1 MHNDVIL
8 RAQPEESAFPVVE
21 KQILRFAQNDRRAGF
36 TYLTVLFAIA
46 FMGLGLALAGE
57 VWQTALARDREMQV
71 LYAGNQYRRAIERYY
86 VSGPRQFPRALE
98 DLLKDPRKPGTERY
112 LRKLYFDPL
121 TGKSEWG
128 IVKAPDGG
136 IMGVYSLSEDSPKKV
151 ANFAFANREF
161 EGATKY
167 SDWKFLYTPGTQQV
181 PVAQQLPAPNP
192 GTQQVPVP
200 QKVPVPNP
208 GTEQAPIPQQLP
220 APGAM

>member
-1 MHNDVIL
+1 VVIVNS
-8 RAQPEESAFPVVE
+8 RE
-21 KQILRFAQNDRRAGF
+21 RGF

-46 FMGLGLALAGE
+46 FMGLGLAVTGE
-57 VWQTALARDREMQV
+57 VWHTALTRDREMQL

-86 VSGPRQFPRALE
+86 LSGPRQFPRALE

-167 SDWKFLYTPGTQQV
+167 SDWKFLYSPGTQQV
-181 PVAQQLPAPNP
+181 PIADQVPASKSGTQPVPVPQPLPATNP
-192 GTQQVPVP
+192 GTQQVP
-200 QKVPVPNP
+200 
-208 GTEQAPIPQQLP
+208 IQQQP
-220 APGAM
+220 PSD

>member
-1 MHNDVIL
+1 VVIVNS
-8 RAQPEESAFPVVE
+8 RE
-21 KQILRFAQNDRRAGF
+21 RGF

-46 FMGLGLALAGE
+46 FMGLGLAVTGE
-57 VWQTALARDREMQV
+57 VWHTALTRDREMQL

-86 VSGPRQFPRALE
+86 LSGPRQFPRALE

-167 SDWKFLYTPGTQQV
+167 SDWKFLYSPGTQQV
-181 PVAQQLPAPNP
+181 PIADQVPASKSGTQPVPVPQPLPATNP
-192 GTQQVPVP
+192 GTQQL
-200 QKVPVPNP
+200 
-208 GTEQAPIPQQLP
+208 PIQQQP
-220 APGAM
+220 PSD